1 MTRGILAPILTPMLA
16 GVEVGKDITVA
27 FPAYE
32 RLTAL
37 TVYAISANGTYDPLE
52 LMSKES
58 WTVVSVGKST
68 LFHSHD

>member
-1 MTRGILAPILTPMLA
+1 MLA

-37 TVYAISANGTYDPLE
+37 TVYAISANGTYDPLVST
-52 LMSKES
+52 LKES
-58 WTVVSVGKST
+58 WTVVPVGKST
-68 LFHSHD
+68 LFHPHD